1 MVDHASRRKVIM
13 QGETSQ
19 DNSLPHRQTIVVFSV
34 LAGILLL
41 VTGAA
46 KIFSSFGHSEIL
58 VTTDP
63 IFGFTFRRLMI
74 LAGLLEIMV
83 AICCFYPKNR
93 VMSMTFVAW
102 LSSLL
107 LLYRV
112 GLKLIG
118 WRHPCPCAGYVTDAL
133 NISPGKAD
141 FIMKM
146 ILAYLLFVSY
156 GSLFL
161 FARQKWRR
169 RLVLPSSEASSDA
182 MSV

>member
-1 MVDHASRRKVIM
+1 MHGKIR
-13 QGETSQ
+13 Q
-19 DNSLPHRQTIVVFSV
+19 DNSLLHGQTIAMFSV

-58 VTTDP
+58 VERDP
-63 IFGFTFRRLMI
+63 IFGFTFGRLMI
-74 LAGLLEIMV
+74 LVGLLEIMV
-83 AICCFYPKNR
+83 AICCFYPKNK
-93 VMSMTFVAW
+93 VMSMIFVAW

-112 GLKLIG
+112 GLKLTL
-118 WRHPCPCAGYVTDAL
+118 WHRPCPCVGYFTDAL

-146 ILAYLLFVSY
+146 ILAYLLLVSY

-161 FARQKWRR
+161 FARQKWRSR
-169 RLVLPSSEASSDA
+169 QVLPSSKASSDA
-182 MSV
+182 VSA